1 MKRKIELAEGQVYH
15 IFNRSIA
22 HFQIFNEE
30 HDNQRLLYLF
40 KYFQV
45 KDPPMKFSYFNK
57 LDLVKQNGFFN
68 YLESLNKD
76 KLDIVK
82 IIAYCIMPT
91 HIHLILKQLEPN
103 GISIF
108 MSNILNSYS
117 RYFNTKHK
125 RKGPLWESKFQ
136 NVLVDT
142 DEQLL
147 HLTRYLHL
155 NAVTAKLVEHPQDWE
170 FSSYKEYINKDI
182 YHPLC
187 DFHDLLTIVP
197 KEYKKFVNDR
207 IGYQRELS
215 IIKKCLITES

>member
-1 MKRKIELAEGQVYH
+1 MKRKIQLAEGQVYH
-15 IFNRSIA
+15 VFNRSIA
-22 HFQIFNEE
+22 HFQIFNEKY
-30 HDNQRLLYLF
+30 DSQRMLHLF

-57 LDLVKQNGFFN
+57 LDLVKQNGFYN
-68 YLESLNKD
+68 YLESLNKG
-76 KLDIVK
+76 KLNIVQ
-82 IIAYCIMPT
+82 IIAYSTMPT

-103 GISIF
+103 GISLF
-108 MSNILNSYS
+108 MSNVLNSYS

-170 FSSYKEYINKDI
+170 FSSYNEYISKDTD
-182 YHPLC
+182 HPLC

-215 IIKKCLITES
+215 IIKKYLIDKS